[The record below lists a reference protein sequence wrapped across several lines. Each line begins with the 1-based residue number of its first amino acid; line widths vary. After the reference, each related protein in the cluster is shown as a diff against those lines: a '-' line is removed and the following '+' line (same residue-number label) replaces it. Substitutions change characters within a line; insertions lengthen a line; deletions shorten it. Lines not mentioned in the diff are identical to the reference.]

1 MLCPP
6 PPGLI
11 LILNMH
17 YLQYSCCIPIS
28 TWDFHVEGNRKLQWV
43 FVFRSDCP
51 KQWRI
56 FLFSLGDW
64 KGTHVTKHRLALCLI
79 SHFLYS
85 SERVLTLKDVPSTL
99 RSLVEVIAQHTNQK
113 AKLKERKK
121 EKKKGT
127 YSEFLLFITSCYNH
141 EVFLHCLVAFRTVSS
156 KKRKSNFLICWKH
169 YLRAIWK
176 SGNGLG
182 LSGWRGISGGI

>member
-1 MLCPP
+1 M
-6 PPGLI
+6 I

-17 YLQYSCCIPIS
+17 YLQYSCYIPIS
-28 TWDFHVEGNRKLQWV
+28 AWDFHVEGNRKLQWV

-64 KGTHVTKHRLALCLI
+64 KGTHVTKHRLGLCLI

-113 AKLKERKK
+113 ARLKERRK
-121 EKKKGT
+121 ERN
-127 YSEFLLFITSCYNH
+127 LLWILNVYYLLLHH
-141 EVFLHCLVAFRTVSS
+141 EVFPHCFVPFQTVSVNS
-156 KKRKSNFLICWKH
+156 KKRKSDFLICWNITCDLKK
-169 YLRAIWK
+169 W
-176 SGNGLG
+176 
-182 LSGWRGISGGI
+182 